1 MARTRPAVT
10 ADIRAADL
18 TRQTTETLLSELQKS
33 IRITAERIAYMA
45 AIWTEL
51 ESRGVDLSAYR
62 TALTQMLPRVARGQV
77 APGLLVRCL
86 GNMTLLDRL
95 AHLPIDDQ
103 EAALDQTVDVVRMRS
118 YRPVVERVPIAEMTA
133 RDARLALD
141 EATGQPI
148 PAERQIA
155 AMNRTPRQPRLLTP
169 TVHLDGDAV
178 VIGRQRI
185 DGAYLRRQLN
195 RLGWTL

>member
-1 MARTRPAVT
+1 MARTRPAVP
-10 ADIRAADL
+10 ADIPAADL
-18 TRQTTETLLSELQKS
+18 TGQTTETLLAELQKS

-86 GNMTLLDRL
+86 GNITLLDRL
-95 AHLPIDDQ
+95 AHRPIERQ
-103 EAALDQTVDVVRMRS
+103 EAALDETIDLVRMRN
-118 YRPVVERVPIAEMTA
+118 YQPVVNRVPIAELTA
-133 RDARLALD
+133 RDARIALD
-141 EATGQPI
+141 ESTGEPI
-148 PAERQIA
+148 PADQQI
-155 AMNRTPRQPRLLTP
+155 RSITRSPRQRKLLTP
-169 TVHLDGDAV
+169 TVQIDGDAV

-185 DGAYLRRQLN
+185 DGAYLRRQLS
-195 RLGWTL
+195 RLGWIR